1 MHFNF
6 NFNKMGIIIA
16 LSDAIELPRSCFL
29 CIYFWINT
37 QGINWLSKYVTQ
49 VFVVVK
55 DLSRQQ

>member
-1 MHFNF
+1 
-6 NFNKMGIIIA
+6 MGIIIA